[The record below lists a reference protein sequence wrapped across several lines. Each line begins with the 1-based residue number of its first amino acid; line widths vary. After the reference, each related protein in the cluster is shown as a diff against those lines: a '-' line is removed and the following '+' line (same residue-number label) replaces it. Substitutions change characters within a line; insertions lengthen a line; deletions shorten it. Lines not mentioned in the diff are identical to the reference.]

1 MKTFSRLAYVD
12 VRLDA
17 GATIDLPD
25 DVGDRGAYLVEGEV
39 TCGAERCAP
48 WHMLLFRPGHR
59 ARVRAARA
67 SRFVLLAGDRFP
79 EPRHIWWNFVSSS
92 EERIEQAKRDWR
104 ERRGAPDGP
113 FPLVPGDDTEF
124 IPLPET

>member
-1 MKTFSRLAYVD
+1 M
-12 VRLDA
+12 
-17 GATIDLPD
+17 
-25 DVGDRGAYLVEGEV
+25 LV
-39 TCGAERCAP
+39 
-48 WHMLLFRPGHR
+48 FRPGHR
-59 ARVRAARA
+59 ARVRAESA

-113 FPLVPGDDTEF
+113 FPLVPGDEAEF